1 MIPASV
7 TYIDDENV
15 YDCGDAAVVTPRGS
29 YAWNWATGWGIPVL
43 EPDEAGD

>member
-15 YDCGDAAVVTPRGS
+15 YECGDAAVITPRGS
-29 YAWNWATGWGIPVL
+29 YAWNWATGCGIPVL